1 VRRAQFAMS
10 AQGADDSALNALLQ
24 DALDDFD
31 DLDGPPAEP
40 AAAAPAAAPATA
52 ATPAAAPAATPAAAA
67 PAAPSSDAS
76 PAQLML
82 EKEADDLAKQLMAG
96 LDLGGGGG
104 GGGGADADVERT
116 LQELARS
123 AEALSAEGGGAGGGD
138 DAAACMELLQK
149 LATEASGGGAPSDV
163 MGALGSALGGG
174 GGAPSSGGGGGGA
187 SGGGGADDPALDGL
201 LDNLVGQLLSKDV
214 MLEPMQ
220 HLHAEFPRYL
230 AAHAEKLRPDDLA
243 RYRKQQE
250 AVAAI
255 LRAYETEPDNA
266 DRIAE
271 LMQQMQA
278 YGAPP
283 PEIAG
288 PVADG
293 ACTVS

>member
-1 VRRAQFAMS
+1 MS
-10 AQGADDSALNALLQ
+10 LYVCVTGYTDAPGHTEYIITTDFEDTAGKRHSVSKMHRFSAFQDLHADIQLKLGLPTTLPVAKTLMTTSAVKDERVVKFQEYLRNAV
-24 DALDDFD
+24 AKC
-31 DLDGPPAEP
+31 GSEP
-40 AAAAPAAAPATA
+40 HP
-52 ATPAAAPAATPAAAA
+52 
-67 PAAPSSDAS
+67 
-76 PAQLML
+76 
-82 EKEADDLAKQLMAG
+82 
-96 LDLGGGGG
+96 
-104 GGGGADADVERT
+104 
-116 LQELARS
+116 
-123 AEALSAEGGGAGGGD
+123 ALSRFLGVDPKAVDGSKTIGPS
-138 DAAACMELLQK
+138 
-149 LATEASGGGAPSDV
+149 AT
-163 MGALGSALGGG
+163 
-174 GGAPSSGGGGGGA
+174 GGAPSSGGGGGA

>member
-1 VRRAQFAMS
+1 MTSTTSTTHRPNPPPPRRLPRGHRGDA
-10 AQGADDSALNALLQ
+10 GRRP
-24 DALDDFD
+24 ALDA
-31 DLDGPPAEP
+31 GGG
-40 AAAAPAAAPATA
+40 
-52 ATPAAAPAATPAAAA
+52 AA

-104 GGGGADADVERT
+104 GGADADAERT
-116 LQELARS
+116 PQEPRS

-174 GGAPSSGGGGGGA
+174 GGAPSSGGGGGA

-283 PEIAG
+283 P
-288 PVADG
+288 
-293 ACTVS
+293 